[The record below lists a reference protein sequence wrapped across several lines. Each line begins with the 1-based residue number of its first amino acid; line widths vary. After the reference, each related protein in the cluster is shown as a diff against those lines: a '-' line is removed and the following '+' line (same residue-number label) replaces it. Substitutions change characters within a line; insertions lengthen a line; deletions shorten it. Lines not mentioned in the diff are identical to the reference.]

1 MNTGLVI
8 VVIVFGILLLI
19 MILGFIFSKR
29 ISKKNKPQVNTEIE
43 PGNVDQESRHP
54 VDTSAANH
62 SNNVSFQQN
71 LESVGRDNVGT
82 SLQARSDYTD
92 DAPSYEEALKME
104 KISQNEIRRRV
115 SSGKSLKSDDL
126 PNYNF
131 IDCPVYS
138 DEE

>member
-54 VDTSAANH
+54 VPANH
-62 SNNVSFQQN
+62 SKNVSFQQN
-71 LESVGRDNVGT
+71 LESVGRDNVGI
-82 SLQARSDYTD
+82 SLQVRSDYTD
-92 DAPSYEEALKME
+92 DAPSYEEALQME

-126 PNYNF
+126 PDYDF

-138 DEE
+138 DEEC

>member
-1 MNTGLVI
+1 MNTGGVI

-19 MILGFIFSKR
+19 MIFGFIFSKR
-29 ISKKNKPQVNTEIE
+29 ISKENIPEVNTQIE

-54 VDTSAANH
+54 VPANY

-126 PNYNF
+126 PDYNF